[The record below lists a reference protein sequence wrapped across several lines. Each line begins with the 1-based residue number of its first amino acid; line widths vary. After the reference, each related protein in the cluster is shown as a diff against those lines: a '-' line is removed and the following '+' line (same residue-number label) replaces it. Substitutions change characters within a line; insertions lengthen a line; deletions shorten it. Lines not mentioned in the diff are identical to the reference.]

1 MSSRLRALTEFTE
14 AEGRDDTHHAFN
26 RANAYMYHNPTIGSV
41 ACRRAARPISP
52 LGPGRTATPG
62 RLEGPTGGA
71 RAGLRTSPH
80 ARVTLVRVKKLRVLN
95 HRGAWHG

>member
-41 ACRRAARPISP
+41 ACRRAASAH
-52 LGPGRTATPG
+52 G
-62 RLEGPTGGA
+62 
-71 RAGLRTSPH
+71 
-80 ARVTLVRVKKLRVLN
+80 
-95 HRGAWHG
+95 WHEL